1 MSKKESEEIKLTQF
15 EQTVQDLSSWMPQ
28 FPKTVAGRQ
37 IFLMADPASLHVI
50 NSLFEMFRKRYKVVN
65 EAEALSLVSLYFM
78 KNVKDEIDEE
88 V

>member
-1 MSKKESEEIKLTQF
+1 MSNKEEVKLTQF
-15 EQTVQDLSSWMPQ
+15 QKTVIDLSSRMPQ

-37 IFLMADPASLHVI
+37 IFIMADPASLHVI
-50 NSLFEMFRKRYKVVN
+50 NSLFDMFRQRYKVVN

-78 KNVKDEIDEE
+78 ENIKDKIDEE